1 MKLEVQTFEE
11 QGYLVCED
19 FFDRKDE
26 ITDCFDEIIEKNSA
40 IAEAL
45 EAASNSR
52 LIDKKTFAI
61 ESGNLKYL
69 ANANVYFKSIN
80 RLITSHVQNYA
91 ESLLDEEVYLD
102 AVELH
107 QKLPGASLTPPH
119 QDNFYFCLE
128 NARSLTAY
136 IPLNVQSEL
145 NGGLAVMVGSH
156 LDDLPHY
163 SSDVVGFSSGIRETH
178 LKSFESINYTLNP
191 GDISFHHCNIVHLA
205 PPNRS
210 KFPRVNIALRFKGVK
225 DKVSETKYA
234 RYSKFVNQSTR
245 VYS

>member
-1 MKLEVQTFEE
+1 MKLKVKSFE
-11 QGYLVCED
+11 QLGYLVCED

-26 ITDCFDEIIEKNSA
+26 LTNCFDEIIEQNSSMA
-40 IAEAL
+40 AVL
-45 EAASNSR
+45 EAAGNSSI
-52 LIDKKTFAI
+52 IDKKTFAI

-80 RLITSHVQNYA
+80 RLITSRVQNYA
-91 ESLLDEEVYLD
+91 ESLLGEEVYLD

-136 IPLNVQSEL
+136 IPLNAQSEL
-145 NGGLAVMVGSH
+145 NGGLAVMARSH
-156 LDDLPHY
+156 IDDLPHY
-163 SSDVVGFSSGIRETH
+163 KSDVVGFSSGIEERY
-178 LKSFESINYTLNP
+178 LQSYESTNYVLNP

-210 KFPRVNIALRFKGVK
+210 SFPRVSIALRFKGVK
-225 DKVSETKYA
+225 DKVSEKKYA
-234 RYSKFVNQSTR
+234 RYIKFANQSTR
-245 VYS
+245 VSS